1 MNAISR
7 RHFLKLSG
15 GAGLGAV
22 AALHPALSAEA
33 FKRIGQPRLQL
44 SLAAYSFRQYFKDSS
59 HPRETET
66 DPARRI
72 DLFDFIDYCADHGCA
87 GAELTAYYFPKD
99 VNADYLIRI
108 KRHAFLR
115 GLAISGASVGN
126 NFALPKGE
134 PLDQQIADVK
144 RWIDYAAVMGAPHI
158 RVFAGSA
165 KGISDAEA
173 RTMCIG
179 ALEECCGYAGAKGIF
194 LGLENHGG
202 IVAEPEG
209 LLEIVRAVKSPWLG
223 VNLDTG
229 NFHTADPY
237 ADLAKI
243 APYAVNVQLKV
254 ELQPK
259 GQKASEPTDLPR
271 VVNILREANYQG
283 FVALEYEAK
292 PDPWQAVPPVLKR
305 MKELFVA

>member
-7 RHFLKLSG
+7 RHFLKLSSG
-15 GAGLGAV
+15 VGLGALSAV
-22 AALHPALSAEA
+22 HPAMAAEA
-33 FKRIGQPRLQL
+33 FKRIGKPRLQL
-44 SLAAYSFRQYFKDSS
+44 SLAAYSFRQYFIDSS

-66 DPARRI
+66 DPAKRI

-87 GAELTAYYFPKD
+87 GVELTAYYFPKS

-115 GLAISGASVGN
+115 GVAISGTSVGN

-144 RWIDYAAVMGAPHI
+144 RWIDHAAVMGAPHI

-173 RTMCIG
+173 RAMCIG
-179 ALEECCGYAGAKGIF
+179 ALEECCAYAGAKGIF

-209 LLEIVRAVKSPWLG
+209 LLEIVRTVQSPWIG

-259 GQKASEPTDLPR
+259 GQKASEPTNLPR
-271 VVNILREANYQG
+271 VVAILREANYQG

-292 PDPWQAVPPVLKR
+292 ADPWQAVPPMLKQ
-305 MKELFVA
+305 MKELFAA

>member
-1 MNAISR
+1 M
-7 RHFLKLSG
+7 
-15 GAGLGAV
+15 GAV